1 MTSFYVARPRRLRR
15 QEQIGRS
22 GWPEYPDYPS
32 GDFVTFKITEVT
44 DRKKYPETS
53 TRRKL
58 RIANVDG
65 CYDYCHERA
74 DESLRGGYHT
84 DVELRINLKT
94 KTACFLWVKSAS
106 ASTPGLNAD
115 VGNVVLL
122 KTNFPDARYFVF
134 AQSFFQMFASKSSMK
149 YLQSSSQLF

>member
-58 RIANVDG
+58 RIAN
-65 CYDYCHERA
+65 
-74 DESLRGGYHT
+74 
-84 DVELRINLKT
+84 
-94 KTACFLWVKSAS
+94 
-106 ASTPGLNAD
+106 AD